1 MYLWTIVIV
10 LIEKGFTVLE
20 HLVDF
25 VGRGL
30 VSWACAAWNVAEC
43 GLLGEI
49 FIVIVELLVS
59 VGVLLLFLFLK
70 FLLVGGI

>member
-1 MYLWTIVIV
+1 MRTEQKLPAFGQQIRRSEQILMIRIGRNNLRICKLWLVIDMYLWTIVIV

-30 VSWACAAWNVAEC
+30 VS
-43 GLLGEI
+43 
-49 FIVIVELLVS
+49 
-59 VGVLLLFLFLK
+59 
-70 FLLVGGI
+70 

>member
-1 MYLWTIVIV
+1 MIRIGRNNLRICKLWLVIDMYLWTIVIV

-30 VSWACAAWNVAEC
+30 VS
-43 GLLGEI
+43 
-49 FIVIVELLVS
+49 
-59 VGVLLLFLFLK
+59 
-70 FLLVGGI
+70 